1 MFVVYSFG
9 GITENSPLICHP
21 ERLRRIYNI
30 LIINTLRMAVAAK
43 FVFIGVIEAGL
54 LALAATVPLLF

>member
-1 MFVVYSFG
+1 
-9 GITENSPLICHP
+9 
-21 ERLRRIYNI
+21 
-30 LIINTLRMAVAAK
+30 MAVAAK